1 MAADFNPIAEAKHI
15 MRIYRDNDAWFHAGE
30 RMPVL
35 VDYITALT
43 AALHLCV
50 QYVDKIADEWD
61 DQNADTLLHTIRHL
75 LDD

>member
-1 MAADFNPIAEAKHI
+1 MAPDFNPIAEAKRI
-15 MRIYRDNDAWFHAGE
+15 MQEVRDRKPAPRE
-30 RMPVL
+30 YL
-35 VDYITALT
+35 VDYIDALT
-43 AALHLCV
+43 AALRLCV